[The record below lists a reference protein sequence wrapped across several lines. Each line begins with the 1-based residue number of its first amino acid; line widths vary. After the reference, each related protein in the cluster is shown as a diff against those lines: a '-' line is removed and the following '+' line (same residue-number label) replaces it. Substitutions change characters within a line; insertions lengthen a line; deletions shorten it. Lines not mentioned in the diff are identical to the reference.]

1 MKLKLNTIILL
12 SSCLIKLCTSDYW
25 ETDYEISLQDKD
37 WSLQLVGDPDIL
49 ISKYL
54 LTQNKLFS

>member
-12 SSCLIKLCTSDYW
+12 FSSLIKLCTSDYW
-25 ETDYEISLQDKD
+25 ETDYEISLQDKE

-49 ISKYL
+49 ISKYHL
-54 LTQNKLFS
+54 